1 MHVHGSLGN
10 LDVTCDTND
19 DIYYL
24 WCYSHGRWHVALPFT
39 CFRTDSE
46 RIVHKRVN
54 TAPFVLVGADETAVN
69 VLCPLQASGEH
80 MEVTHEKFHQVNYG
94 LGDIVG
100 QYLSG
105 EKLKGQLETEKMLK
119 VCC

>member
-1 MHVHGSLGN
+1 MEN
-10 LDVTCDTND
+10 LEAERKQRQVFLVGIDTF
-19 DIYYL
+19 
-24 WCYSHGRWHVALPFT
+24 VLPFT

-46 RIVHKRVN
+46 RVLHERVN
-54 TAPFVLVGADETAVN
+54 AVPFVLVGSDETPVK
-69 VLCPLQASGEH
+69 VLCPLQASGMH
-80 MEVTHEKFHQVNYG
+80 MEITHEKFHQVNYG